1 MTTRM
6 AMVITHCLAND
17 RMNVARVVA
26 LDAHTEPFMR
36 AVNGAWAKF
45 TDAVHA
51 DAPRVVIEEQTDP
64 RGT

>member
-1 MTTRM
+1 M
-6 AMVITHCLAND
+6 AMVIAHCLADD

-26 LDAHTEPFMR
+26 LGAHAEPFMR
-36 AVNGAWAKF
+36 AGNGAWAKF

-51 DAPRVVIEEQTDP
+51 DAPQTVIEEQTDP